1 MVMKMDKVLVKVY
14 VPMLEE
20 NYDVWIPLN
29 KKIYEVIGLLV
40 NAISD
45 LNNQI
50 YYPTKIPNLYDKL
63 TGEEYNVNVI
73 LKDTNIRNGTEVI
86 LI

>member
-1 MVMKMDKVLVKVY
+1 MKMDKILVKVY
-14 VPMLEE
+14 IPMLGEI
-20 NYDVWIPLN
+20 YDVWIPYN

-40 NAISD
+40 NAIND
-45 LNNQI
+45 LNKQKYN
-50 YYPTKIPNLYDKL
+50 PVKIPILYDKQ
-63 TGEEYNVNVI
+63 TGEEYDINSS

>member
-1 MVMKMDKVLVKVY
+1 MKMDKILVKVY
-14 VPMLEE
+14 IPMLGEI
-20 NYDVWIPLN
+20 YDVWIPYN

-40 NAISD
+40 NAIND
-45 LNNQI
+45 LNNQK
-50 YYPTKIPNLYDKL
+50 YNPVKIPILYDKQ
-63 TGEEYNVNVI
+63 TGEEYDINSS